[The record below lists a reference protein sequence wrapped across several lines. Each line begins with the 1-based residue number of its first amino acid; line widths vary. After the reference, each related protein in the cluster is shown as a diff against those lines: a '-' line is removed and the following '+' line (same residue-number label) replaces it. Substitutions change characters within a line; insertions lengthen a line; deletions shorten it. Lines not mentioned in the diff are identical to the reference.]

1 MRRDRIVG
9 TRNARDSETLGG
21 YMSSRTISLKVP
33 EVGFIAGT
41 RVALG
46 MGIGLLAAGKMDR
59 NKRELTG
66 WTLVAAGVISTVVIA
81 KRIIGR
87 ARRPWYLIA

>member
-1 MRRDRIVG
+1 
-9 TRNARDSETLGG
+9 
-21 YMSSRTISLKVP
+21 MSGKTISLKVP

-41 RVALG
+41 RFALG
-46 MGIGLLAAGKMDR
+46 MGVGLLAAGKMDR
-59 NKRELTG
+59 NKRERTG

-87 ARRPWYLIA
+87 TKRPWYLVA

>member
-1 MRRDRIVG
+1 
-9 TRNARDSETLGG
+9 
-21 YMSSRTISLKVP
+21 MSSKTISLKVP

-41 RVALG
+41 RFALG
-46 MGIGLLAAGKMDR
+46 MGVGLLAAGKMGRD
-59 NKRELTG
+59 KRELTG

-87 ARRPWYLIA
+87 TKRPWYLAA

>member
-1 MRRDRIVG
+1 MR
-9 TRNARDSETLGG
+9 SK
-21 YMSSRTISLKVP
+21 TISLKVP

-41 RVALG
+41 RLALG

-59 NKRELTG
+59 HQRERTG

-87 ARRPWYLIA
+87 TKRPWYLAA